1 MRSCDCS
8 WVVTSASISDS
19 IFIPVH
25 SYAHGPFKLFGDV
38 RKGAAPNVTEVLE
51 RSRGVETGQIMC
63 TSIPPQIH
71 RGFKDAQD
79 ESTAN
84 PRLMFLK
91 REVEIYNIKSKVQ
104 RPRTNRWRV
113 RFVPGKK
120 KKKPPTSFI
129 SSGCCLP

>member
-1 MRSCDCS
+1 MIVLR
-8 WVVTSASISDS
+8 VVTCASISDS
-19 IFIPVH
+19 IFILVH
-25 SYAHGPFKLFGDV
+25 SYAHGPSKLFGDV

-51 RSRGVETGQIMC
+51 RSRGVETEQIVC

-84 PRLMFLK
+84 PCLMFLK
-91 REVEIYNIKSKVQ
+91 REVEAC
-104 RPRTNRWRV
+104 TNRWGV

-120 KKKPPTSFI
+120 KKSPPHHSLVLAVV
-129 SSGCCLP
+129 CLSLLCVIKR